1 MERIN
6 RCLKIVL
13 LLMMAALTSAVSADG
28 IIPGAGA
35 VTEGNQVYFGTYN
48 GKPVLWRVMG
58 TGNTGSGMLLLSEFL
73 LDLTQ
78 FNPDNNAKDANVWQG
93 STAQEWCG
101 NFYSGSFTSVE
112 QSSVIMTS
120 KTDAA
125 YDGNYAN
132 FGTSSLENEYVF
144 VLSAEEAETYFSID
158 DDDSRKAYFEGES
171 YPNYWWLRSP
181 YANYANHAGSIF
193 ALGHT
198 HYSYVD
204 SHYGAR
210 PAFNLDLERIL
221 FASAIV
227 PGKYK
232 LSLKDPL
239 ISVNLTGSV
248 TKSGNRITIP
258 YETTGNPTQVSV
270 IMIDGEWS
278 DGADVKYYGELD
290 NGSFILPD
298 GYDKNWNTYLVP
310 ERIYDDYATNYA
322 GLPLQVEL
330 SSDISVSVYP
340 QGGGS
345 AEGGGDYDPGQNV
358 TLTARPA
365 EHYSFVNWTEG
376 DNIVSTDNP
385 YNFTAAGSRSLTANF
400 ELIIRNIAV
409 SAGPLEGGTV
419 DGGSTYMEGNE
430 ITVRARPAKGYR
442 FVNWTENGQ
451 VVSTNPDYGFV
462 VVRDRELTAN
472 FEPLTYTL
480 SVTAPE
486 LAPMI
491 YGYEQPAARA
501 LTITNTGNT
510 DAVILSAA
518 LSGTD
523 AGSFI
528 LTEGT
533 PNVKAGETNTTYTIR
548 PKAGL
553 DADTHTAE
561 VIVTYTDA
569 SGEGDRTASS
579 ARIEFTVTKKT
590 ASVTALD
597 QTINEGSGI
606 DTGVDQ
612 VKTSGL
618 LEGHSLISVS
628 LTADGD
634 KIVPSNAEIQDEN
647 SSIVTNNYEIDFI
660 PGTLTVRAAVR
671 HLVTFI
677 VQNGA
682 WNDQTS
688 DDKEITLTGYE
699 GETLRLDGN
708 DIPGVGNAPAKGY
721 QPGSW
726 DVVPEAGTEIT
737 EDTAFVYSYAE
748 MQENRRVF
756 YLLEGRELPATGITG
771 KPGKQLKVNAA
782 ASPSA
787 LHMRLQIPTLNVEAD
802 LVSLPLTEGSWN
814 VEGLGDR
821 AGLLEGCGLPGE
833 GTAILAGHNTLSS
846 TDYGPFALLS
856 TLDENDLITVN
867 SPDGAMRLFRVYANE
882 LLKPDDSSTLAA
894 IAGQEANT
902 LILTTCENE
911 SVEGGYLDRRV
922 IFARPVL

>member
-1 MERIN
+1 
-6 RCLKIVL
+6 
-13 LLMMAALTSAVSADG
+13 
-28 IIPGAGA
+28 
-35 VTEGNQVYFGTYN
+35 
-48 GKPVLWRVMG
+48 
-58 TGNTGSGMLLLSEFL
+58 
-73 LDLTQ
+73 
-78 FNPDNNAKDANVWQG
+78 
-93 STAQEWCG
+93 
-101 NFYSGSFTSVE
+101 
-112 QSSVIMTS
+112 MTS

-125 YDGNYAN
+125 YDGNYAI
-132 FGTSSLENEYVF
+132 FGPSSLENEYVF
-144 VLSAEEAETYFSID
+144 FLSAEEAETYFPIY

-181 YANYANHAGSIF
+181 YANYAKHAGNIF
-193 ALGHT
+193 GLGHT
-198 HYSYVD
+198 YYSYVD

-221 FASAIV
+221 FASAIA

-278 DGADVKYYGELD
+278 DGADVKYYGKLD
-290 NGSFILPD
+290 NGSFTLPD

-310 ERIYDDYATNYA
+310 ERIYDDYRTNYA

-330 SSDISVSVYP
+330 SCDISVSVYP

-345 AEGGGDYDPGQNV
+345 AEGGGDYNPGQNV

-409 SAGPLEGGTV
+409 SAEPREGGTV

-486 LAPMI
+486 LTPMI

-533 PNVKAGETNTTYTIR
+533 PNVKTGETNTTYTIR

-590 ASVTALD
+590 AAVTALD

-618 LEGHSLISVS
+618 LEGHSLISVG
-628 LTADGD
+628 LTAEGD

-682 WNDQTS
+682 WDDDGSTEERYAELTGFEGDELRLAADDIPVVGNTPAEGYQAGDWDVVPDIDTVITNDTSYTYAYKEKNRIRAKVTFIVVNGAWNDQTS

-726 DVVPEAGTEIT
+726 DVIPEAGAEIT
-737 EDTAFVYSYAE
+737 EDTTFIYSYAKMPE
-748 MQENRRVF
+748 KQRVF
-756 YLLEGRELPATGITG
+756 YLLEGKELPATGITG
-771 KPGKQLKVNAA
+771 KPGMQLKVNAA

-867 SPDGAMRLFRVYANE
+867 FPDGAMRLFRVYANE